1 MLFCFIISNTHISY
15 GVKTCL
21 FFKKNPIISLGEL
34 LAKVLKH
41 LISLLVRYF
50 FRLQFQDYQFHLR
63 TNNEMLKV

>member
-1 MLFCFIISNTHISY
+1 MVLRH
-15 GVKTCL
+15 V
-21 FFKKNPIISLGEL
+21 FFKKKKPIISLGEL